1 MKLDNRRSSNNI
13 DDRRGGRSGLSIGKG
28 GLSIGGLIIV
38 GIIAWVTGGNPLTAV
53 MNEVGTQMSQS
64 PTTTQSYQPATAEEQ
79 QSADFAAKILAG
91 TEDVWTEQFA
101 AIGRTY
107 EPPRMVYFTGSTTSG
122 CGHATKAT
130 GPFYCSADRT
140 IYIDL
145 SFFNELRDRFGAGG
159 DFAYAYVIAHEVG
172 HHVEQQLG
180 ILDKAHTAMAN
191 AASERERNRISVR
204 LELLADYYAGLWAHH
219 DNRKFGSMEI
229 GDLEEGL
236 NAATAIGDDRLQQ
249 QAGQQVTPDAFN
261 HGTSAQR
268 MRWLRKGYEQ
278 GTINA
283 GNTFDL
289 PYEQL

>member
-1 MKLDNRRSSNNI
+1 MKLDNRRSSTNI
-13 DDRRGGRSGLSIGKG
+13 DDRRGGCGGLSLGKG
-28 GLSIGGLIIV
+28 GLSIGALLIIGLI
-38 GIIAWVTGGNPLTAV
+38 AWITGGNPLTAV
-53 MNEVGTQMSQS
+53 MNEVGTQMTQS
-64 PTTTQSYQPATAEEQ
+64 PTTQTYQPTTPEEQ
-79 QSADFAAKILAG
+79 AVADFAAKILAG

-101 AIGRTY
+101 SIGRTY

-180 ILDKAHTAMAN
+180 ILDQAHTAMAN
-191 AASERERNRISVR
+191 ATSERERNRISVR

-219 DNRKFGSMEI
+219 DHRKFGSMEI

-236 NAATAIGDDRLQQ
+236 NAATAIGDDHLQR

-268 MRWLRKGYEQ
+268 KRWLRKGYEQ
-278 GTINA
+278 GTISG

>member
-1 MKLDNRRSSNNI
+1 
-13 DDRRGGRSGLSIGKG
+13 
-28 GLSIGGLIIV
+28 
-38 GIIAWVTGGNPLTAV
+38 
-53 MNEVGTQMSQS
+53 
-64 PTTTQSYQPATAEEQ
+64 
-79 QSADFAAKILAG
+79 
-91 TEDVWTEQFA
+91 
-101 AIGRTY
+101 
-107 EPPRMVYFTGSTTSG
+107 MVYFTGSTTSG

-180 ILDKAHTAMAN
+180 ILDQAHTAMAN
-191 AASERERNRISVR
+191 ATSERERNRISVR

-219 DNRKFGSMEI
+219 DHRKFGSMEI

-236 NAATAIGDDRLQQ
+236 NAATAIGDDHLQR

-268 MRWLRKGYEQ
+268 KRWLRKGYEQ
-278 GTINA
+278 GTISG

>member
-1 MKLDNRRSSNNI
+1 MKLDNRRSSTNI
-13 DDRRGGRSGLSIGKG
+13 DDRRGGRGGLSLGKG
-28 GLSIGGLIIV
+28 GLSIGALLIVGLI
-38 GIIAWVTGGNPLTAV
+38 AWITGGNPLTAV
-53 MNEVGTQMSQS
+53 MNEVGTQMTQS
-64 PTTTQSYQPATAEEQ
+64 PTTQTYQPTTPEEQ
-79 QSADFAAKILAG
+79 AVADFAAKILAG

-101 AIGRTY
+101 SIGRTY

-180 ILDKAHTAMAN
+180 ILDQAHTAMAN
-191 AASERERNRISVR
+191 ATSERERNRISVR
-204 LELLADYYAGLWAHH
+204 LELLADYYAGLWVHH
-219 DNRKFGSMEI
+219 DHRKFGSMEI

-236 NAATAIGDDRLQQ
+236 NAATAIGDDHLQR

-268 MRWLRKGYEQ
+268 KRWLRKGYEQ
-278 GTINA
+278 GTISG